1 MQAGSVARRAGWVTA
16 VAVAV
21 AAQVACGTS
30 DRQAETEDQ
39 SPAAAAADAVN
50 PTAEVRVNLT
60 GCMER
65 GTIPGSFVLTHASTE
80 GTGQTEGAT
89 GTAGTEGAT
98 AATGTVTTT
107 YTVRSED
114 GTDLGKYVGKRV
126 ALSGR
131 FATVGDQSG
140 TGTSGTAASPGV
152 APGVPGVPGSR
163 GSTPGTVGSG
173 ADASGSD
180 STAATAGPN
189 VVPTRQVA
197 ARDVREVSGTCSGTR

>member
-1 MQAGSVARRAGWVTA
+1 MTA
-16 VAVAV
+16 ALVAV

-30 DRQAETEDQ
+30 DRQAQGEGQ
-39 SPAAAAADAVN
+39 APAAAATGAVD
-50 PTAEVRVNLT
+50 PTAEMRVNLT

-80 GTGQTEGAT
+80 GNGQTEGAT
-89 GTAGTEGAT
+89 GTTGTEGAT
-98 AATGTVTTT
+98 AETGTVTRT

-140 TGTSGTAASPGV
+140 TGMSGTVATPGV

-173 ADASGSD
+173 ADASGAD
-180 STAATAGPN
+180 STAATVGPSF
-189 VVPTRQVA
+189 VPTRQVA